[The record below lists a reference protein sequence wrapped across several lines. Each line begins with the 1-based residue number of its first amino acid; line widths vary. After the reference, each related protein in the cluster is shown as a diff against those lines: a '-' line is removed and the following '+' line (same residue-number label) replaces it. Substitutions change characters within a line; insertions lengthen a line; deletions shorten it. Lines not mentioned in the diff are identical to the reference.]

1 MCHAKKSEFRSNRRL
16 HFRPPD
22 VCWKALTFSVE
33 LFFFFIFTGPLLL
46 AAAEIGRPSDLY
58 QRVRSY
64 IKPDY
69 FLHLCPRPNF
79 LRANDAKSG
88 LNFWP
93 TCLWATHVS
102 KWSKALNLKQIW
114 WALVTDICFPK
125 LCTVRLTH
133 PCEPS
138 GVWPLKIEQ
147 WWFAQIINNSTA
159 HSPVAL
165 KFDMLVHCGSPNR
178 RLRNCE
184 INFRSVKSKMADGP
198 IISTFRSQ

>member
-88 LNFWP
+88 LNF
-93 TCLWATHVS
+93 
-102 KWSKALNLKQIW
+102 
-114 WALVTDICFPK
+114 
-125 LCTVRLTH
+125 
-133 PCEPS
+133 
-138 GVWPLKIEQ
+138 
-147 WWFAQIINNSTA
+147 
-159 HSPVAL
+159 
-165 KFDMLVHCGSPNR
+165 
-178 RLRNCE
+178 
-184 INFRSVKSKMADGP
+184 
-198 IISTFRSQ
+198 